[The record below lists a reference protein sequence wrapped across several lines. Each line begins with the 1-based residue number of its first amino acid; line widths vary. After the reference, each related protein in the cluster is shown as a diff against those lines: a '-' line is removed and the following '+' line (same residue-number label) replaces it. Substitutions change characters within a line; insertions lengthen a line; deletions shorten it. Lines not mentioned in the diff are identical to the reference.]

1 MAQRRELGRRAVLLA
16 LAGVATLRP
25 AHAAQDNGAQDAG
38 AQDTGAQDTGAQ
50 DTGQMAGAVLDGSSS
65 FLPNPALLVAGPPD
79 AAPGRLA
86 RLLAPRLG
94 TALQAGAALPVSA
107 TGGRDGVTGAN
118 AFEALTAPDGSTAML
133 VPGAAAI
140 AWLAGDPRVHFD
152 ASRWVPALASLSSG
166 VVVARVDADAPRAGR
181 TLRVAASTLTGA
193 ELPAL
198 LGLSMLSL
206 EPSPVFGLA
215 EPPDAEAALLAG
227 RVDAIFLG
235 GHDVPQRLRRL
246 GRLGFAPVFSL
257 GGSDDDSLVADPALD
272 GVPAFAE
279 RFRRQVGRV
288 PSGPLFAAWR
298 AIAAAA
304 RLDVALVLPPLAPPS
319 LVARWRSACESAV
332 SDLGL
337 VSATRTAQVDAVS
350 APGCVQALARI
361 NADETAQLSL
371 RRWIAA
377 RPEWRPT

>member
-1 MAQRRELGRRAVLLA
+1 MLLA
-16 LAGVATLRP
+16 LAGVATLRT
-25 AHAAQDNGAQDAG
+25 ARAAQDTSQM
-38 AQDTGAQDTGAQ
+38 TGG
-50 DTGQMAGAVLDGSSS
+50 VLDGSSS
-65 FLPNPALLVAGPPD
+65 SLPNPALLVAGPPD

-94 TALQAGAALPVSA
+94 SALQAGAALPVSA

-118 AFEALTAPDGSTAML
+118 AFEALTTPDGSTAML

-166 VVVARVDADAPRAGR
+166 VVVARVDADAARAGR
-181 TLRVAASTLTGA
+181 TLRVAASTVTGA

-279 RFRRQVGRV
+279 RFRRQVGHV
-288 PSGPLFAAWR
+288 PAGPLFAAWR

-319 LVARWRSACESAV
+319 LVARWRSACETAA
-332 SDLGL
+332 SDLRL
-337 VSATRTAQVDAVS
+337 VSATRTAQVDTVS

-361 NADETAQLSL
+361 NADESAQLSL
-371 RRWIAA
+371 RRWIAS

>member
-1 MAQRRELGRRAVLLA
+1 MATTGSGQPDGVAHRPELGRRAVLLA
-16 LAGVATLRP
+16 LAGAATLRT
-25 AHAAQDNGAQDAG
+25 ARA
-38 AQDTGAQDTGAQ
+38 AQ

-65 FLPNPALLVAGPPD
+65 LLLNPALLVAGPPD

-86 RLLAPRLG
+86 WLLAPRLG
-94 TALQAGAALPVSA
+94 SALQAGAALPVSA

-118 AFEALTAPDGSTAML
+118 AFEALTTPDGSTAML

-152 ASRWVPALASLSSG
+152 ASRWIPALASLSSG
-166 VVVARVDADAPRAGR
+166 VVVARADADSPHAGR
-181 TLRVAASTLTGA
+181 TLRVAASTVTGA

-206 EPSPVFGLA
+206 EPWPVFGLA
-215 EPPDAEAALLAG
+215 EPPAAEAALLAG
-227 RVDAIFLG
+227 RVDAIFVG

-257 GGSDDDSLVADPALD
+257 GGSDDDSLAADPALG

-279 RFRRQVGRV
+279 RFRRQVGHV

-319 LVARWRSACESAV
+319 LVARWRSACERAL
-332 SDLGL
+332 SDFGL

-377 RPEWRPT
+377 RPDWRPA